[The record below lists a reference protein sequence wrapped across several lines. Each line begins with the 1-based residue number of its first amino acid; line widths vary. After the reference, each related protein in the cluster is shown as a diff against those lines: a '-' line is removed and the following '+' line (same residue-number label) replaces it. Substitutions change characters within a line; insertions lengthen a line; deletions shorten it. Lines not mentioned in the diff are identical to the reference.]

1 MSRTI
6 LIVSNPH
13 RAQTLEAGAEVAH
26 ALEQA
31 GIDVCTSLGTAT
43 RDTVEAA
50 IVLGGDGTML
60 HAAHLTHGTGIPLLG
75 VNLGR
80 VGFLAELERD
90 DVVAAAQRLASGDY
104 TIEERRTLAATVTR
118 PDGSVESG
126 WALNEATLER
136 ANRLRTLEVAVAV
149 DSRPLS
155 SFGCDGL
162 VISTATGSTA
172 HAFSAGGP
180 VIWPNVDALLMVP
193 LAAHALFARPLVVGP
208 DSIFTVEVVRSSEA
222 DGQVVLDGAR
232 AIEMPPGS
240 RLEVSR
246 GDEIVRLARMSDAPF
261 TERLVQKFNLPTN
274 GWRGERGQIT
284 PIGREIGD
292 RGAHAGHALRD
303 LVPPFGT
310 TPEAN

>member
-13 RAQTLEAGAEVAH
+13 RAQTLEAGGEVAR
-26 ALEQA
+26 ALEDA
-31 GIDVCTSLGTAT
+31 GISVCTSLGSVA
-43 RDTVEAA
+43 DHDVEAA

-60 HAAHLTHGTGIPLLG
+60 HAAHVTHGTGIPLLG

-104 TIEERRTLAATVTR
+104 SIEERRTLTATVTR
-118 PDGSVESG
+118 PDGSRDSG

-155 SFGCDGL
+155 SFGCDGV

-180 VIWPNVDALLMVP
+180 VMWPNVDALLMVP

-208 DSIFTVEVVRSSEA
+208 DSVFTLEVVASSEA
-222 DGQVVLDGAR
+222 AGQVVLDGAR
-232 AIEMPPGS
+232 SLEMPPGS
-240 RLEVSR
+240 RLEVHR
-246 GDEIVRLARMSDAPF
+246 GDEIVRLARMSAAPF

-274 GWRGERGQIT
+274 GWRGERGQFT
-284 PIGREIGD
+284 PIGREIGAPSY
-292 RGAHAGHALRD
+292 RHGHALDD
-303 LVPPFGT
+303 LVPPFDVGA
-310 TPEAN
+310 EDR